1 MRLGQVSMETATVLG
16 DAVKMKHADVIVTKA
31 PQAHA
36 LQQPI
41 MDTMHIN
48 IQVEVSPSYT
58 VKNVHSTSML
68 KLSLVVITHIT
79 NYIFLSRFESSWLHQ
94 KRWR

>member
-1 MRLGQVSMETATVLG
+1 METATVLG
-16 DAVKMKHADVIVTKA
+16 DVVKMKDADVIVTKV

-48 IQVEVSPSYT
+48 IQVEVRPSHN
-58 VKNVHSTSML
+58 VQNVHSTLILISN
-68 KLSLVVITHIT
+68 KSSLVVIIISRL
-79 NYIFLSRFESSWLHQ
+79 IFS
-94 KRWR
+94 

>member
-1 MRLGQVSMETATVLG
+1 MIVPNSVREYLTFLHLGQVSMETTIVLG
-16 DAVKMKHADVIVTKA
+16 DAVKMKDADVIVTKV

-48 IQVEVSPSYT
+48 IQVEVRPSYAIL
-58 VKNVHSTSML
+58 NLHSTS
-68 KLSLVVITHIT
+68 I
-79 NYIFLSRFESSWLHQ
+79 
-94 KRWR
+94 

>member
-16 DAVKMKHADVIVTKA
+16 DAVKMKDADVIVTKA

-48 IQVEVSPSYT
+48 IQVEVRLYYT
-58 VKNVHSTSML
+58 
-68 KLSLVVITHIT
+68 I
-79 NYIFLSRFESSWLHQ
+79 
-94 KRWR
+94 

>member
-1 MRLGQVSMETATVLG
+1 MHLVQVSMETAIVLG
-16 DAVKMKHADVIVTKA
+16 DAVKMKDADVIVTKV

-48 IQVEVSPSYT
+48 IQVEVRPSHN
-58 VKNVHSTSML
+58 VQNVHSTLIL
-68 KLSLVVITHIT
+68 KSSLVVIIISRL
-79 NYIFLSRFESSWLHQ
+79 IFS
-94 KRWR
+94 

>member
-1 MRLGQVSMETATVLG
+1 MHLVQVSMETAIVLG
-16 DAVKMKHADVIVTKA
+16 DAVKMKDADVIVTKV

-48 IQVEVSPSYT
+48 IQVEVRPSYAILDL
-58 VKNVHSTSML
+58 HSTSISCIIV
-68 KLSLVVITHIT
+68 LSSHYHIT
-79 NYIFLSRFESSWLHQ
+79 NYIL
-94 KRWR
+94 

>member
-1 MRLGQVSMETATVLG
+1 MHLVQVSMETAIVLG
-16 DAVKMKHADVIVTKA
+16 DAVKMKDADVIVTKV

-48 IQVEVSPSYT
+48 IQVEVRPSYAIL
-58 VKNVHSTSML
+58 NLHSTSISCIIV
-68 KLSLVVITHIT
+68 LSSNYHIT
-79 NYIFLSRFESSWLHQ
+79 NNII
-94 KRWR
+94 

>member
-16 DAVKMKHADVIVTKA
+16 DAVKRKDADVIVTKA

-41 MDTMHIN
+41 MDTMHTN
-48 IQVEVSPSYT
+48 IPVEVRPSYT
-58 VKNVHSTSML
+58 VQILSTL
-68 KLSLVVITHIT
+68 
-79 NYIFLSRFESSWLHQ
+79 R
-94 KRWR
+94 

>member
-1 MRLGQVSMETATVLG
+1 MHLVQVSMETAIVLG
-16 DAVKMKHADVIVTKA
+16 DAVKMKDADVIVTKV

-48 IQVEVSPSYT
+48 IQVEVRPSYAILDL
-58 VKNVHSTSML
+58 HSTSIYRM
-68 KLSLVVITHIT
+68 
-79 NYIFLSRFESSWLHQ
+79 NCP
-94 KRWR
+94 

>member
-1 MRLGQVSMETATVLG
+1 MEMGIVLG
-16 DAVKMKHADVIVTKA
+16 DAVKMKDADVIVTKA

-48 IQVEVSPSYT
+48 IQVEVRPSLYCS
-58 VKNVHSTSML
+58 KCAL
-68 KLSLVVITHIT
+68 KVI
-79 NYIFLSRFESSWLHQ
+79 E
-94 KRWR
+94 